1 VVASAIPPSFH
12 SHSSRSRSVSVPR
25 SISIPASSVAS
36 HSRSPSIA
44 SSSDVFGSGGP
55 SQLPQKDK
63 DLLLGYLG
71 IDPKIPY
78 LPFNLHNAYAK
89 HCAIVSASPTV
100 MNLKRDEEWQALCDD
115 RPWFP
120 KLTDFIDIFIAN
132 SQYYGSWRKPLNSAM
147 QYPDMHDW
155 LALETNRK
163 PDNEVWGFTS
173 LSPYNIE
180 QLKAWVA
187 KKERKSSQREV
198 KAAGSSS
205 KKRQTSPEKKKK
217 KKKKPV
223 LTSSSSDSSRSPSP
237 VTKAKKKGKKKQ
249 NDDPV

>member
-1 VVASAIPPSFH
+1 
-12 SHSSRSRSVSVPR
+12 
-25 SISIPASSVAS
+25 
-36 HSRSPSIA
+36 
-44 SSSDVFGSGGP
+44 
-55 SQLPQKDK
+55 
-63 DLLLGYLG
+63 
-71 IDPKIPY
+71 
-78 LPFNLHNAYAK
+78 
-89 HCAIVSASPTV
+89 
-100 MNLKRDEEWQALCDD
+100 
-115 RPWFP
+115 
-120 KLTDFIDIFIAN
+120 
-132 SQYYGSWRKPLNSAM
+132 M

-173 LSPYNIE
+173 LSPYNLE

-223 LTSSSSDSSRSPSP
+223 LTSSSFL
-237 VTKAKKKGKKKQ
+237 KKRTLQ
-249 NDDPV
+249 PL